1 MIRAEWTK
9 FRTVRGWVAGVAAAV
24 LVVVLLGVLAALGTH
39 ESCMNG
45 TVEVVCPRTPVGPGG
60 EAVRDDFSFVH
71 QPLTGDGEITARVS
85 GMTGTITYPPPD
97 HDQIVAGLVPWAKAG
112 IMVKA
117 GTKPGSAYASMLL
130 TGHHGVRMQSDF
142 THDAAAPG
150 FSGEAWLRLRRAG
163 DEVTGYASKDGVGWQ
178 RIGTAKLA
186 GLPRT
191 VQIGLFA
198 ASPSDISQQASPLG
212 GKIVQARFT
221 QAVADFSQV
230 SPAGGWTYEKVGG
243 DGGRTDWEK
252 THPPGF
258 TESAGVLTVTGSGD
272 IAPLGQPG
280 GGMSVE
286 NALNGLF
293 LALLL
298 VIVVAVLFVT
308 AEFRRGLIRT
318 TLIAAP
324 DRVRVLAAKA
334 VVIGGVT
341 FAAGLVAAGVTIP
354 LVRHL
359 LGARD
364 IFPIAVPWPTAL
376 RVVIGAAALLSL
388 AAVFAYA
395 MGAVFRRGLPAVAA
409 AVVLLVVPHLLVTSS
424 VLPDVAAQWLT
435 RVTPAAAFAVLQSI
449 PAYPQVY
456 FPYSPADGYYPL
468 APWAGLGVLLLYAAA
483 ALGVAVL
490 RFRRA
495 DA

>member
-1 MIRAEWTK
+1 VIRAEWTK
-9 FRTVRGWVAGVAAAV
+9 FRTVRGWVAGIGAAV
-24 LVVVLLGVLAALGTH
+24 LIVVLLGALAALATRQ
-39 ESCMNG
+39 SCMAG
-45 TVEVVCPRTPVGPGG
+45 TVEVACPPTPTGPGG
-60 EAVRDDFSFVH
+60 EAVRDNFTFVH
-71 QPLTGDGEITARVS
+71 QPLDGDGEITARLS
-85 GMTGTITYPPPD
+85 DMTGTITYPPPN

-117 GTKPGSAYASMLL
+117 GTKPGAAYASMLL

-142 THDAAAPG
+142 THDVAAPG
-150 FSGEAWLRLRRAG
+150 FSGPVWLRLRRTG
-163 DEVTGYASKDGVGWQ
+163 DEVTGYASNDGTAWQ
-178 RIGTAKLA
+178 RIGAVKLA

-198 ASPSDISQQASPLG
+198 TSPSDISQEANSLSG
-212 GKIVQARFT
+212 TIVQARFT
-221 QAVADFSQV
+221 QAVAEFSQV
-230 SPAGGWTYEKVGG
+230 SPAAGWTYEDVGD

-280 GGMSVE
+280 GGMAME
-286 NALNGLF
+286 NLLVGLF
-293 LALLL
+293 PALLL

-324 DRVRVLAAKA
+324 GRDRVLAAKA

-354 LVRHL
+354 LAVHL
-359 LGARD
+359 LAAHD
-364 IFPIAVPWPTAL
+364 VHVLPVPWWTAL
-376 RVVIGAAALLSL
+376 RVVTGTAALLSL

-395 MGAVFRRGLPAVAA
+395 VGVVVKRGVLALAA
-409 AVVLLVVPHLLVTSS
+409 AVVLLVVPQVLATSS
-424 VLPDVAAQWLT
+424 VLPDGAAQWLT
-435 RVTPAAAFAVLQSI
+435 RVTPAAGFAVLQSI
-449 PAYPQVY
+449 PAYPQVL

-468 APWAGLGVLLLYAAA
+468 APWAGLGVLLLYVAA
-483 ALGVAVL
+483 ALAVAVA

>member
-9 FRTVRGWVAGVAAAV
+9 FRTVRGWVAGVCAAV
-24 LVVVLLGVLAALGTH
+24 LAVVLLGVLAALGSN

-45 TVEVVCPRTPVGPGG
+45 NVEVACPAPPTGPDG
-60 EAVRDDFSFVH
+60 ETVDDRFTFVH

-85 GMTGTITYPPPD
+85 GMNGTITYPPPN
-97 HDQIVAGLVPWAKAG
+97 HDQIVPGLVPWAKAG

-117 GTKPGSAYASMLL
+117 GTKPGAAYASVLL
-130 TGHHGVRMQSDF
+130 SGHHGVRMQSDF
-142 THDAAAPG
+142 THDVAAPG
-150 FSGEAWLRLRRAG
+150 YPGAVWLRLKRTG
-163 DEVTGYASKDGVGWQ
+163 DQVTGYASKDGTAWQ
-178 RIGTAKLA
+178 RIDTVKLA

-198 ASPSDISQQASPLG
+198 ASPSDITEVANPLG
-212 GKIVQARFT
+212 GHIAQARWT
-221 QAVADFSQV
+221 QASADFSQV
-230 SPAGGWTYEKVGG
+230 SPAGGFTYDGVGR
-243 DGGRTDWEK
+243 DGQTDWEK

-258 TESAGVLTVTGSGD
+258 KESAGILTVTGSGD
-272 IAPLGQPG
+272 IAPTGLSDGLAIEHTL
-280 GGMSVE
+280 S
-286 NALNGLF
+286 GLF

-298 VIVVAVLFVT
+298 DIVVAALFVT

-324 DRVRVLAAKA
+324 GRGRVLAAKA

-354 LVRHL
+354 LVTHL
-359 LGARD
+359 MESRD
-364 IFPIAVPWPTAL
+364 VHVLHVPWWTEL
-376 RVVIGAAALLSL
+376 RVVAGAAALLSL
-388 AAVFAYA
+388 AAIFAYA
-395 MGAVFRRGLPAVAA
+395 MGAVFRRGMPAVAA
-409 AVVLLVVPHLLVTSS
+409 AVVLLVVPQLLATSS
-424 VLPDVAAQWLT
+424 VLPDGAVLWLT
-435 RVTPAAAFAVLQSI
+435 RVTPAAAFAALQSI
-449 PAYPQVY
+449 PAYPQVLHLDG
-456 FPYSPADGYYPL
+456 PSDGYYPL
-468 APWAGLGVLLLYAAA
+468 APLAGLGVLLLYAAA

>member
-9 FRTVRGWVAGVAAAV
+9 FRTVRGWVAGVSAAV
-24 LVVVLLGVLAALGTH
+24 LVVVLLGVLAALGSH
-39 ESCMNG
+39 QSCMAGN
-45 TVEVVCPRTPVGPGG
+45 VEVVCPPPPTGPGG
-60 EAVRDDFSFVH
+60 EAVVDHFTFVH

-85 GMTGTITYPPPD
+85 GMTGTITYPPPN

-117 GTKPGSAYASMLL
+117 GTKPGSAYASVLL
-130 TGHHGVRMQSDF
+130 SGHHGVRMQADF
-142 THDAAAPG
+142 TRDVAAPG
-150 FSGEAWLRLRRAG
+150 FSGEVWLRLKRTG
-163 DEVTGYASKDGVGWQ
+163 DKITGYASKDGGTWR
-178 RIGTAKLA
+178 RIDTVTLA
-186 GLPRT
+186 GLPST

-198 ASPSDISQQASPLG
+198 ASPNDITEKASPLG
-212 GKIVQARFT
+212 GHLVQARFT
-221 QAVADFSQV
+221 QAAADFSRV
-230 SPAGGWTYEKVGG
+230 SPAGGWTYENVGD

-258 TESAGVLTVTGSGD
+258 TESAGIVTVTGSGD
-272 IAPLGQPG
+272 IVPLGLTE
-280 GGMSVE
+280 GMPIE
-286 NALNGLF
+286 HTLTGLF
-293 LALLL
+293 AALLL
-298 VIVVAVLFVT
+298 VVVVAVLFVT

-318 TLIAAP
+318 TLIATP
-324 DRVRVLAAKA
+324 SRGRVLAAKA

-354 LVRHL
+354 LVVHL

-364 IFPIAVPWPTAL
+364 IFVLPVPWWTAL
-376 RVVIGAAALLSL
+376 RVVAGTAALLSL

-395 MGAVFRRGLPAVAA
+395 LGAIFKRGVAAVAA
-409 AVVLLVVPHLLVTSS
+409 AVVLLVVPQLLATSS
-424 VLPDVAAQWLT
+424 VLPTGAGQWLT

-449 PAYPQVY
+449 PAYPQVFY
-456 FPYSPADGYYPL
+456 PYSPADGYYPL

-483 ALGVAVL
+483 ALGLAVA
-490 RFRRA
+490 RFRRV